1 MSRCADIKGR
11 GVLISANAKTLA
23 AAARR
28 KAEGRK
34 IETPTTSES
43 PKVIDLMNALS
54 LARKKELKK
63 VGSRT
68 MAAEGTPSAR
78 RRRVGI
84 CTRQPCDRLATL
96 MFPPLARILP
106 SQTLGKTFHGLLS
119 GHHSRQGIENEEA
132 TPMIHVA
139 SFYPVLQRPTF
150 LLQKR
155 TFIGNPS
162 KRCSEAA
169 YCNDARPRSARC
181 GTRFMAGGVEHVCA
195 FGLEHQPWSLHVC
208 ICGARHI
215 EAA

>member
-1 MSRCADIKGR
+1 VRGRWGRADSVASRPARAPIWVAPGDQVPIASDHLAALAAFKSFQPDSEIMSRCADIKGR

-84 CTRQPCDRLATL
+84 CTRQPCDRLANLDVPTSSAHSSPADPGKN
-96 MFPPLARILP
+96 FSRIALRP
-106 SQTLGKTFHGLLS
+106 SFAS
-119 GHHSRQGIENEEA
+119 GYRE
-132 TPMIHVA
+132 
-139 SFYPVLQRPTF
+139 
-150 LLQKR
+150 
-155 TFIGNPS
+155 
-162 KRCSEAA
+162 
-169 YCNDARPRSARC
+169 
-181 GTRFMAGGVEHVCA
+181 
-195 FGLEHQPWSLHVC
+195 
-208 ICGARHI
+208 
-215 EAA
+215 